1 MLQHYVNN
9 ILKPQIIL
17 LSYFL
22 FPKDKYKEEKLNGRK
37 DSPVSLINSRDYGI
51 CKEGINITI
60 IKYNTKGGGTGGP
73 PEHQRLTRKRS
84 KLQEIGNR
92 IPQDIVFEALL

>member
-51 CKEGINITI
+51 CKEGRN
-60 IKYNTKGGGTGGP
+60 
-73 PEHQRLTRKRS
+73 
-84 KLQEIGNR
+84 
-92 IPQDIVFEALL
+92 